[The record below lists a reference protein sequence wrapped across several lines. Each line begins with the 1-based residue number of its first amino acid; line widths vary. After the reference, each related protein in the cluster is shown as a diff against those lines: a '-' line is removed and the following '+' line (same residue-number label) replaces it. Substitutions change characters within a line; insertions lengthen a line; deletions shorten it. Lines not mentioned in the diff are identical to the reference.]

1 MATGILWSRSLLV
14 VTAVAT
20 IGYEHNRQMMMMVAM
35 LIIAIISMMTKK
47 PNIDQFMTHFD
58 KTDMMIKIIV
68 KENHDGGFLQWW

>member
-20 IGYEHNRQMMMMVAM
+20 IGYEHNRQMAK

-47 PNIDQFMTHFD
+47 PNIDQFMTHCD
-58 KTDMMIKIIV
+58 KTDMMIKTIV
-68 KENHDGGFLQWW
+68 KENHDGGFLQ